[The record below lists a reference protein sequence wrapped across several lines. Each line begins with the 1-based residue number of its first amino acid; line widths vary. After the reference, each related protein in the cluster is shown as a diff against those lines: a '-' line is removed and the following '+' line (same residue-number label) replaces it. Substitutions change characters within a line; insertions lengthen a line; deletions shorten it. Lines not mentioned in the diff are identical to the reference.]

1 MDSVVSLLN
10 AAVIFGTVIM
20 FGALG
25 ETVAEKSGSLNLGVP
40 GLMYLG
46 GIAGLTGTFFY
57 ETSAAEPNKAVF
69 VIISLV

>member
-40 GLMYLG
+40 GLHVSRRYR
-46 GIAGLTGTFFY
+46 GTDGDF
-57 ETSAAEPNKAVF
+57 
-69 VIISLV
+69 LL